1 MRVLTIA
8 AAALLVGATA
18 SAQDEPA
25 RRAATEVAARV
36 PLEVPTK
43 GAPYSAETIV
53 EGTQTLADGNRIN
66 RKTTGRVFRDG
77 EGRTRREEER
87 PNGAV
92 TISITDPVGG
102 FSYSLDTKGKIA
114 WRTPMGTASLIM
126 GKLEAGQVEAA
137 RADAEK
143 RVAEITAAGGGAR
156 GGFGTIAPTPA
167 PGGAAAGGRGGRLI
181 RTPDGPTPTVSLE
194 HKTLE
199 GIPVE
204 GRKTTT
210 TIPAGQVGNEQPLT
224 IVSEQWRS
232 PDLKLLVMT
241 RHSDPRTG
249 ESTYRL
255 TNIIRAEPD
264 RSLFMVPPDYEVKD
278 TGIRKMLEAARKPGL

>member
-1 MRVLTIA
+1 
-8 AAALLVGATA
+8 
-18 SAQDEPA
+18 
-25 RRAATEVAARV
+25 
-36 PLEVPTK
+36 
-43 GAPYSAETIV
+43 
-53 EGTQTLADGNRIN
+53 
-66 RKTTGRVFRDG
+66 
-77 EGRTRREEER
+77 
-87 PNGAV
+87 
-92 TISITDPVGG
+92 
-102 FSYSLDTKGKIA
+102 
-114 WRTPMGTASLIM
+114 MGTARVIM
-126 GKLEAGQVEAA
+126 DKVEAGQVEAA
-137 RADAEK
+137 RTDLEK
-143 RVAEITAAGGGAR
+143 RVAEVAAGGGA
-156 GGFGTIAPTPA
+156 GGGSRNDGAPTPA

-181 RTPDGPTPTVSLE
+181 RTPDGPAPTVSLE

-232 PDLKLLVMT
+232 PDLKVLVMT

-264 RSLFMVPPDYEVKD
+264 RSLFMVPPDYK
-278 TGIRKMLEAARKPGL
+278 